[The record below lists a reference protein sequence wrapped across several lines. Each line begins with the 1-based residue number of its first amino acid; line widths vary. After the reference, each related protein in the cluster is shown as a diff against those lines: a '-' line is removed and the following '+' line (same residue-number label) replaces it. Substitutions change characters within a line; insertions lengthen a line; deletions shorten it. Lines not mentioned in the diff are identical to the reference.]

1 MFITWKGQEGG
12 KKGAAN
18 EQDRDKELQSPVK
31 GGVAVPEL
39 SFSIRYGSWKLEI
52 HAFRIEK
59 RGIGAN

>member
-39 SFSIRYGSWKLEI
+39 SFSIRYGS
-52 HAFRIEK
+52 
-59 RGIGAN
+59 